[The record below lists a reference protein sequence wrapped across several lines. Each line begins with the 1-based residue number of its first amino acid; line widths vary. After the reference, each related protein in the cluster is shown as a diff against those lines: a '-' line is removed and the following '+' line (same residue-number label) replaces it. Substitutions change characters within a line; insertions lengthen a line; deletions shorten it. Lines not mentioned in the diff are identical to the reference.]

1 MIRLAKPN
9 ITKNAINDVVDIL
22 KSGNLVQGYQVAKFE
37 KDLAD
42 YLNVKEAIMVSNGTA
57 ALHLSLLALDIKS
70 SDEVIVPAFTYIA
83 TVNSVEFI
91 GAKPVFV
98 DINLNDF
105 CIDTSQI
112 ESVIT
117 KKTTAI
123 MVVHEFG
130 QPANMSE
137 VKKICDKYK
146 LKLVEDAACALGS
159 KYNDKMI
166 GSIGQLGCFSFH
178 PRKAITTGEG
188 GAVITNDKNL
198 AKKVRALRNHGIE
211 YNSNK
216 PEFNYAGFNY
226 RMTEFQAVLGIHQLT
241 NFNKEINSRN
251 KLAKRYSDLLKDLD
265 WLTTPC
271 KFKNR
276 KTIFQSYH
284 ILLSEELNR
293 DNFINYLQK
302 NNIQANLGAQAVH
315 IQKYYKNKYNFPED
329 KYPNASFAYK
339 NGVVLPI
346 GSYLDY
352 KDIKFIC
359 DTIKKYVK

>member
-22 KSGNLVQGYQVAKFE
+22 KSGNLVQGYHVAKFE

-123 MVVHEFG
+123 MVVHD
-130 QPANMSE
+130 S
-137 VKKICDKYK
+137 
-146 LKLVEDAACALGS
+146 
-159 KYNDKMI
+159 
-166 GSIGQLGCFSFH
+166 
-178 PRKAITTGEG
+178 
-188 GAVITNDKNL
+188 
-198 AKKVRALRNHGIE
+198 
-211 YNSNK
+211 
-216 PEFNYAGFNY
+216 
-226 RMTEFQAVLGIHQLT
+226 
-241 NFNKEINSRN
+241 
-251 KLAKRYSDLLKDLD
+251 
-265 WLTTPC
+265 
-271 KFKNR
+271 
-276 KTIFQSYH
+276 
-284 ILLSEELNR
+284 
-293 DNFINYLQK
+293 
-302 NNIQANLGAQAVH
+302 
-315 IQKYYKNKYNFPED
+315 
-329 KYPNASFAYK
+329 
-339 NGVVLPI
+339 
-346 GSYLDY
+346 
-352 KDIKFIC
+352 
-359 DTIKKYVK
+359 

>member
-22 KSGNLVQGYQVAKFE
+22 KSGNLVQGYHVAKFE

-159 KYNDKMI
+159 NIMI
-166 GSIGQLGCFSFH
+166 
-178 PRKAITTGEG
+178 KW
-188 GAVITNDKNL
+188 L
-198 AKKVRALRNHGIE
+198 AL
-211 YNSNK
+211 
-216 PEFNYAGFNY
+216 
-226 RMTEFQAVLGIHQLT
+226 
-241 NFNKEINSRN
+241 
-251 KLAKRYSDLLKDLD
+251 
-265 WLTTPC
+265 
-271 KFKNR
+271 
-276 KTIFQSYH
+276 
-284 ILLSEELNR
+284 
-293 DNFINYLQK
+293 
-302 NNIQANLGAQAVH
+302 
-315 IQKYYKNKYNFPED
+315 
-329 KYPNASFAYK
+329 
-339 NGVVLPI
+339 
-346 GSYLDY
+346 
-352 KDIKFIC
+352 
-359 DTIKKYVK
+359 